1 MTGIVVL
8 AATSD
13 PRPEDNNVVAGWV
26 GAVVLVAL
34 VIAVVFILRSFTRQL
49 KKVDAARDAGV
60 YDEDHRES
68 DSPPDETPDAP
79 SDTPGDTPGDT
90 SGDTSGGP
98 SDPRSTRHQQG

>member
-1 MTGIVVL
+1 MTAFVVL

-34 VIAVVFILRSFTRQL
+34 VIAVVFILRSFTKQL

-60 YDEDHRES
+60 YGDEDVETGES
-68 DSPPDETPDAP
+68 QQSETPP
-79 SDTPGDTPGDT
+79 TT
-90 SGDTSGGP
+90 
-98 SDPRSTRHQQG
+98 QQL